1 MEVQLWGKTV
11 VLFPAQAKLLR
22 VEEVMELTVL
32 HPVLRPLEQLAVL
45 LQGAAG
51 EVVAQELPLVNQ
63 ETEAD
68 QVDTPGPP
76 AVEQQVLQVVVAV
89 DIPAVQAVYKP
100 AIRVLQEEED
110 QDM

>member
-68 QVDTPGPP
+68 QVDMWPLSSPPSWAARWCWSTAKIKRSALAPSTP
-76 AVEQQVLQVVVAV
+76 AQ
-89 DIPAVQAVYKP
+89 
-100 AIRVLQEEED
+100 
-110 QDM
+110 